1 MRWARLI
8 LVLLMVLD
16 VWYRAHTFGPDIR
29 AATGVDLW
37 PRTIGDSEPLDCDEA
52 AYAYMGHRAIRGD
65 VLYRDLTE
73 YKPPLGYWI
82 YTTAI
87 AIGGYT
93 ELAIRL
99 MAIPFVLATIAA
111 VWWIALRLGGPLAA
125 CVAAGLY
132 VLLSTDPFLFG
143 NGSNMEHF
151 INLFATLSLAMLIRA
166 WDRDDRRWIFAA
178 GICLGAA
185 ALVKQV
191 ALAHAIVLL
200 PALLARAWVRD
211 GTRSRHAVRGFLDIL
226 AFGLGVSAIVAVA
239 ATIIAARGAGPAA
252 YEDIVLQA
260 RALAT
265 DTLPEPN
272 APSPAFRW
280 LTGNADPKGAL
291 PWPFGSTDYLVWW
304 ATGSWPVWLV
314 SVPALVYLA
323 FGAGSD
329 ARRRLAAG
337 WTLAAWLQVALPGLY
352 WQHYY
357 LLPTPGVAIAV
368 AVALADAIAA
378 RAGGTATEE
387 LSDGHCG
394 GHADDGHRGHGRPP
408 GPVLP
413 GRSSPGVDGAVQGG
427 RTMDRPARDGARHR
441 AASGDLAGCPPPRLG
456 LAEPAVLLFPAG
468 QP

>member
-1 MRWARLI
+1 MREEGWFQIWVYGREGNGWIVYLIDPIRRLTSRMPLELLNQLSFLLAVPLLVTARTLYQVPWLGSRLPYAAYI
-8 LVLLMVLD
+8 RWLASFSLQKIHAIVLD
-16 VWYRAHTFGPDIR
+16 HALTPVAHYMSRGDVEDMVKGSGWIIDELEHNRAMSWGACTRREHRPDRNPRTSSSRMWRITSMSSRRASDGEPAPGTRIDAMGAPDPRPADGTRRLVPRHTFGPDIR
-29 AATGVDLW
+29 AATGVNLW

-211 GTRSRHAVRGFLDIL
+211 GTRSRRACGASSTSWH
-226 AFGLGVSAIVAVA
+226 SAWGCRPSWRSRRRSSRL
-239 ATIIAARGAGPAA
+239 AARGRPRTRTSSSRRGRWRPT
-252 YEDIVLQA
+252 
-260 RALAT
+260 RC
-265 DTLPEPN
+265 
-272 APSPAFRW
+272 PS
-280 LTGNADPKGAL
+280 
-291 PWPFGSTDYLVWW
+291 
-304 ATGSWPVWLV
+304 
-314 SVPALVYLA
+314 
-323 FGAGSD
+323 
-329 ARRRLAAG
+329 
-337 WTLAAWLQVALPGLY
+337 
-352 WQHYY
+352 
-357 LLPTPGVAIAV
+357 
-368 AVALADAIAA
+368 
-378 RAGGTATEE
+378 
-387 LSDGHCG
+387 
-394 GHADDGHRGHGRPP
+394 
-408 GPVLP
+408 
-413 GRSSPGVDGAVQGG
+413 
-427 RTMDRPARDGARHR
+427 RT
-441 AASGDLAGCPPPRLG
+441 PRLRRS
-456 LAEPAVLLFPAG
+456 AG
-468 QP
+468 